1 MGSPSE
7 IGYMRLLKYF
17 SSCSKRFRGMF
28 NLNSVNFVSFYL
40 SRLGVGLVEFCVF
53 KCKLKPKLNYE
64 NKDDRKF
71 KVVLRRLFCRFQ
83 NSFFR
88 I

>member
-7 IGYMRLLKYF
+7 IGYMRPLKYF
-17 SSCSKRFRGMF
+17 SSCSIRFRGMF
-28 NLNSVNFVSFYL
+28 KLCITSYYFNL
-40 SRLGVGLVEFCVF
+40 SRLRVGLVEFCVF
-53 KCKLKPKLNYE
+53 QCNLKPKLNYE

-88 I
+88 L